1 MFNKTDIERKFFE
14 EKNFNRLMKYLFDY
28 FQDSYKYRVGKD
40 EEELCVMMMNTVY
53 SHEEPGAGETRI
65 SFLKR
70 INKICMSRMITMI
83 SSKLD
88 ELMNTKDDVR
98 DDILIE
104 RGDEVQSN
112 ALNFPRAQMN
122 HKGSMNGDVGN
133 HYDMLMKERSGETKE
148 EVLMRPKFEKEMEE
162 SNEDVFKAFEETQR
176 KFEED
181 RKNYEMTQKIV
192 SKNGGTEMIIKDA
205 DDIPSG
211 PTAANI
217 DNDGDKLIMDNNE
230 LISKKDLEENK
241 LIIPQPP
248 QFKKVIQDIYD
259 TKTKNYNMVVDSRD
273 RNHDLYPN
281 PNNYQIEIDNE
292 LRDILA
298 IELISAE
305 LPAVQYNINEN
316 NNLLYF
322 NEGGDTLIASVEVG
336 QYDDVNVLAAAITT
350 ALNSADDSSGDYSV
364 SVSSLTRKFTLTK
377 GSGTFNLE
385 FLGDNET
392 FVHDQTRS
400 VYKEKNLG
408 PVIGFSRRDLSGQLS
423 YTGDNQY
430 NINGETYILMYI
442 KELENMESV
451 SGNKTIHDSFTKI
464 NIGDKSSNNI
474 KFYTQLNEYISR
486 VTFTPP
492 LMKLSQMIIKFY
504 NYDGS
509 YYDFGGR
516 EHSLFF
522 KIETFNQPK
531 EYFQG

>member
-28 FQDSYKYRVGKD
+28 FQDKYKYRVGKD

-53 SHEEPGAGETRI
+53 SHENPGDRETRVE
-65 SFLKR
+65 FLKR
-70 INKICMSRMITMI
+70 INKVCMSRMITMI
-83 SSKLD
+83 SKKLD
-88 ELMNTKDDVR
+88 ELMNTPDMVK

-104 RGDEVQSN
+104 RGNEVQSN
-112 ALNFPRAQMN
+112 ALNFPRAEMN
-122 HKGSMNGDVGN
+122 HKGSMNGDVGQ
-133 HYDMLMKERSGETKE
+133 HYSMLIKERDDETKE
-148 EVLMRPKFEKEMEE
+148 EVLMRPKFEKDMEK
-162 SNEDVFKAFEETQR
+162 SNEDVFKAFEETQK

-181 RKNYEMTQKIV
+181 RKNYEMTQKVI
-192 SKNGGTEMIIKDA
+192 SKNGGAELIIKDFDEA
-205 DDIPSG
+205 EAPKAS
-211 PTAANI
+211 NI
-217 DNDGDKLIMDNNE
+217 DDSDGNLISDNNE

-259 TKTKNYNMVVDSRD
+259 TRTKIYNMVVDSRD
-273 RNHDLYPN
+273 RNHDLFPN
-281 PNNYQIEIDNE
+281 PNNYHIEIDNE

-322 NEGGDTLIASVEVG
+322 NEGGDSMIAEIAIG
-336 QYDDVNVLAAAITT
+336 QYDDINVLSTAIQT
-350 ALNSADDSSGDYSV
+350 ALNSTIGSSGDYSV
-364 SVSSLTRKFTLTK
+364 SVSSLTRKFTLSK

-392 FVHDQTRS
+392 FVHDQTRT
-400 VYKEKNLG
+400 VYKEKNIG
-408 PVIGFSRRDLSGQLS
+408 PVIGFSRRDLTGLLS